1 MTSAVCSK
9 CGFTNRA
16 EAQFCTQCGTLLS
29 PGAAEAVSFSDRP
42 GCVTI
47 YAIVLFVGAVVNGV
61 TAVQYL
67 DATETLLV
75 GLILLGLAIT
85 GIAVAFGLFR
95 QKKWARIGVILLMCV
110 SIVLL
115 ALQVFA
121 GVLDAPF
128 GLVGVAIPIFIIWW
142 FATNKQYFA

>member
-1 MTSAVCSK
+1 MAVAVCSH
-9 CGFTNRA
+9 CGFTNRTDS
-16 EAQFCTQCGTLLS
+16 QFCTQCGVSLK
-29 PGAAEAVSFSDRP
+29 PGAAELASFSDRP
-42 GCVTI
+42 GCMTL
-47 YAIVLFVGAVVNGV
+47 YAIVLFLGAVVNGV
-61 TAVQYL
+61 TALRYL
-67 DATETLLV
+67 EVTETLLV
-75 GLILLGLAIT
+75 GLVLLGLAIT

-95 QKKWARIGVILLMCV
+95 QKNWARIGVILLMCV